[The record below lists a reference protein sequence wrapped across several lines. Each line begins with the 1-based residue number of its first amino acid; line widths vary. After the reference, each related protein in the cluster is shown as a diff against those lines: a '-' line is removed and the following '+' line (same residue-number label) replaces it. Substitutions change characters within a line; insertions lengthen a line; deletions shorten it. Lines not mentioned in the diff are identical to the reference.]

1 MIRGSG
7 LQIISSLDLIL
18 VLTHECGMVY
28 LPGNVRQ
35 LMPEAGCNCL
45 LVHYM
50 GMIYWRAIS
59 VHSNLCNFL

>member
-35 LMPEAGCNCL
+35 LMPEA

>member
-45 LVHYM
+45 LVHDILEGHFY
-50 GMIYWRAIS
+50 YTKYYRA
-59 VHSNLCNFL
+59 